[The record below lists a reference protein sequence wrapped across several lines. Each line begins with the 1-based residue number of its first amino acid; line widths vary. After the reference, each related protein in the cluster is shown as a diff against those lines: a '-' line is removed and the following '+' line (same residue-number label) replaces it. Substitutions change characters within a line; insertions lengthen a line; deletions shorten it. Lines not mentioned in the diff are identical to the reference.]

1 MKWFRVR
8 RGLAA
13 GVHKPM
19 LAGGSGLPKRTM
31 LLVSL
36 IAGLLVLLPA
46 SAFASNPPQPTY
58 GTATVDGNA
67 GEWNLTNDFFQ
78 HMYVAGDPSKANLS
92 DAYLRYDCSTH
103 TLYVL
108 VLQVSP
114 GQILAQPA
122 NAWATINGA
131 PQKVYTGSSGND
143 GTPPDFAW
151 VGLNG
156 GFAQGYEASFSIAP
170 GTYTIVVHVEAND
183 GSGTAQT
190 SAFPGFNSNF
200 GSPTQLVLDCS
211 SPHPSYSIQKQQ
223 KIDGSGGAYTTS
235 TLTGQVGQK
244 VLYQMTVTNT
254 GNTSLTFSNFTD
266 AHCDAGTI
274 SGGPGSGS
282 VAAGSS
288 TTWTCSHLLT
298 TADQTAGSY
307 SNNATVTG
315 TPPNGQGSAITQT
328 SNTVV
333 VTVPA
338 ADHHPGFSIT
348 KLQRDVPG
356 GGTTTP
362 NPNDQLTV
370 EKQEGFIGQLN
381 AGETRTTTIA
391 CPGGYQVLDGSAII
405 QNVDQGTGTQA
416 AVQVLQSEST
426 STGSYTFTVHNPNSG
441 QAEVQGF
448 VTCVLNHTTDGGA
461 ITVTDSPVTQ
471 TVSFGAGT
479 TIQTLA
485 CPAGYIAVDPG
496 WNFTSG
502 AGIVTGSQPNG
513 DGSKWTFTVSA
524 TARGSVNLSIRCLK
538 LTTSD
543 VDMLSTRDITQQ
555 VTVPAGQVVTAQVTC
570 PVGYKGVTASYT
582 LPPGLVMLGHEPQP
596 ITRVFTLDNTTDSAQ
611 TATLDLVCLLNTTVQ
626 VTPSAPP
633 GPWTSSDIGGSVGD
647 TIQYKITVTNTG
659 DTQLTFGDL
668 VDPHCDAGT
677 IAGGP
682 GAGGLAPGDSATY
695 TCSHVLTAADQTAGS
710 YSNTATVTGTPPAGQ
725 GSAIT
730 HSSNTVVVYL
740 AGIHTVAVAP
750 AGAGTLTR
758 LTLNS
763 VSQVQVNVYG
773 PGGASAAAA
782 TTKRHAPVLYG
793 SVVRKNAVGHLKIT
807 VKLNK
812 AGRQWLARHHRMTV
826 TVEVRITPRHGKARV
841 TYKTVTLKG

>member
-1 MKWFRVR
+1 MKRFRVR

-19 LAGGSGLPKRTM
+19 LAGGGGLPKRTM

-67 GEWNLTNDFFQ
+67 GEWNLTNDFVQ

-92 DAYLRYDCSTH
+92 DGYLRYDCSTH

-114 GQILAQPA
+114 AKVLASA
-122 NAWATINGA
+122 NDAWATINGD
-131 PQKVYTGSSGND
+131 PHKVYTGSSGND

-156 GFAQGYEASFSIAP
+156 GFAQGYEASFSIDP

-183 GSGTAQT
+183 GSGNAQT

-211 SPHPSYSIQKQQ
+211 
-223 KIDGSGGAYTTS
+223 TS
-235 TLTGQVGQK
+235 
-244 VLYQMTVTNT
+244 
-254 GNTSLTFSNFTD
+254 
-266 AHCDAGTI
+266 
-274 SGGPGSGS
+274 
-282 VAAGSS
+282 
-288 TTWTCSHLLT
+288 
-298 TADQTAGSY
+298 
-307 SNNATVTG
+307 
-315 TPPNGQGSAITQT
+315 
-328 SNTVV
+328 
-333 VTVPA
+333 
-338 ADHHPGFSIT
+338 HHPGFSIT

-356 GGTTTP
+356 GGTTTS

-461 ITVTDSPVTQ
+461 ITVTDPPVTQ

-479 TIQTLA
+479 TTQTLA
-485 CPAGYIAVDPG
+485 CPTGYIAVDPG

-502 AGIVTGSQPNG
+502 AGIVTGSHPNG

-524 TARGSVNLSIRCLK
+524 TAPGSVKLSIRCLK

-543 VDMLSTRDITQQ
+543 GDMLSTRDITQQ

-582 LPPGLVMLGHEPQP
+582 LPPGLVLLGHEQQP

-626 VTPSAPP
+626 VTPPAPT

-793 SVVRKNAVGHLKIT
+793 SVVRKNAVGHVKIT

-841 TYKTVTLKG
+841 AYKTVTLKG